1 MDQLEKIID
10 LIRRHEE
17 RGILLVTP
25 FLDPRSISELM
36 PAFLNLKASIF
47 GGYEGAERNRI
58 ALIPPE
64 LEVNT
69 HDYIAVVRIAVPF
82 MKRPLTHIDYLGS
95 ILGLGIKRECVG
107 DILVSESMADVIVV
121 PPMAGFIADNLLCV
135 GNCPVRASR
144 IPLNGLT
151 PVKGPCESVTVTVPS
166 LRLDAVTAAMFSI
179 SRGRAEKL
187 ISQGSVKLNH
197 LPCLDKDHPINDGD
211 KVSAKGFGRAVVSNI
226 GGKSRK
232 GRIFIQIDRY
242 N

>member
-25 FLDPRSISELM
+25 FLDPRSTAELT
-36 PAFLNLKASIF
+36 PTFLHLKTCVF

-58 ALIPPE
+58 ALIPSD
-64 LEVNT
+64 LEVNM
-69 HDYIAVVRIAVPF
+69 HDYIAVVRITVPF
-82 MKRPLTHIDYLGS
+82 MKKPLTHRDYLGS
-95 ILGLGIKRECVG
+95 VLGLGIKRECVG
-107 DILVSESMADVIVV
+107 DILVSEKMADVIVV
-121 PPMAGFIADNLLCV
+121 PPMAEFIADNLLCV
-135 GNCPVRASR
+135 GDSPVRASR
-144 IPLNGLT
+144 IPLNELA
-151 PVKGPCESVTVTVPS
+151 PAKGPDEAVSVTVPS

-197 LPCLDKDHPINDGD
+197 LPCLDKDHPVNRDD

-242 N
+242 S